1 VTLKWEDDPEKQLL
15 AVLQFRAR
23 AGFAGDGCCGAW
35 DFRAYLIQGE
45 LLSTSFVGLSH
56 AATVDSLLR

>member
-1 VTLKWEDDPEKQLL
+1 VALKWEDDPEKRLL
-15 AVLQFRAR
+15 AVLQFRAG

-45 LLSTSFVGLSH
+45 LLYKFRGAIS